1 MFCFDFLTDLIR
13 QDKCITFFV
22 SCTRASYTVKA
33 YGKTIL
39 KIVLPCSFTR
49 CQPPLNISLR
59 QIFSLSCVGTAP
71 TTHTHYSR
79 VIHTTRARGDNS
91 CNCLTR
97 VAHYLN
103 LTDGHDNLIDCRP
116 VCFSHRITKQY
127 FVLVTLKPTPKT

>member
-1 MFCFDFLTDLIR
+1 MFRFSDWFNSAR
-13 QDKCITFFV
+13 QVYYVFCEL
-22 SCTRASYTVKA
+22 YTCVIYWA

-39 KIVLPCSFTR
+39 KIVLPWSFTR

-103 LTDGHDNLIDCRP
+103 LTDGHDNLIDCCP